1 MAKKTDKTARKQN
14 VTASEG
20 AAPAQEAEKEVLSE
34 EEARALLEGR
44 NRIHA
49 EALGQQWA
57 VVLGGNPAQLMPS
70 VVGQVISEGGTRAA
84 WQWLIG
90 EQEHVVMA
98 WPSDQPV
105 RAAVVMRTQERGGQF
120 KPCDAFP
127 LLEGLPNDL
136 TVADVHPWEAGCG
149 ANVAVT
155 MMEGKNPMWFYDP
168 LYLRDKDDLT
178 PGVTQSFLL
187 SGLAIA
193 LRKALLDDV
202 NITQG
207 PQYEAWAAQWLA
219 ENPGKT
225 RLDVPPLKISMA
237 GRQLIMPGRRF
248 AELAPLVLGS
258 AAVLAYL
265 LGLAGLLFL
274 APWVFGAGAA
284 AGWVYLTVRF
294 ILRPGKGGRAGFVLS
309 NSTGLGGSGRSGTG
323 TGAKASY
330 FFHVSRKKV
339 SNSTSALFLKFS
351 NSCCCCRANS
361 SNSFSMS

>member
-1 MAKKTDKTARKQN
+1 MAAAAATAAIASVARGNRMAKKTDKTARKQN

-168 LYLRDKDDLT
+168 FYLRDKNDLT
-178 PGVTQSFLL
+178 PDVTHTFLL
-187 SGLAIA
+187 AGLA
-193 LRKALLDDV
+193 LGVRKALLDDV
-202 NITQG
+202 TITQG
-207 PQYEAWAAQWLA
+207 PEYDAYALRWLQ
-219 ENPGKT
+219 EHPGKT
-225 RLDVPPLKISMA
+225 RLDVPPYKVPLNGKHM
-237 GRQLIMPGRRF
+237 IMPGRAFGEYQMR
-248 AELAPLVLGS
+248 ATVEEVQDVQLEKMPLKMLRLSFPFNDRPPLQLPVYASAMVLGE
-258 AAVLAYL
+258 YQPK
-265 LGLAGLLFL
+265 AGEDVDLYVWLQ
-274 APWVFGAGAA
+274 
-284 AGWVYLTVRF
+284 
-294 ILRPGKGGRAGFVLS
+294 GRVIDFDPQEDA
-309 NSTGLGGSGRSGTG
+309 
-323 TGAKASY
+323 
-330 FFHVSRKKV
+330 
-339 SNSTSALFLKFS
+339 
-351 NSCCCCRANS
+351 
-361 SNSFSMS
+361 

>member
-1 MAKKTDKTARKQN
+1 MAAAAANAATASVARGSRMAKKTDKTARKQN

-168 LYLRDKDDLT
+168 FYLRDKNDLT
-178 PGVTQSFLL
+178 PDVTHTFLL
-187 SGLAIA
+187 AGLA
-193 LRKALLDDV
+193 LGVRKALLDDV
-202 NITQG
+202 TITQG
-207 PQYEAWAAQWLA
+207 PEYDAYALRWLQ
-219 ENPGKT
+219 EHPGKT
-225 RLDVPPLKISMA
+225 RLDVPPYKVPLNGKHM
-237 GRQLIMPGRRF
+237 IMPGRAFGEYQMR
-248 AELAPLVLGS
+248 ATVEEVQDVQLEKMPLKMLRLSFPFNDRPPLQLPVYASAMVLGE
-258 AAVLAYL
+258 YQPK
-265 LGLAGLLFL
+265 AGEDVDLYVWLQ
-274 APWVFGAGAA
+274 
-284 AGWVYLTVRF
+284 
-294 ILRPGKGGRAGFVLS
+294 GRVIDFDPQEDA
-309 NSTGLGGSGRSGTG
+309 
-323 TGAKASY
+323 
-330 FFHVSRKKV
+330 
-339 SNSTSALFLKFS
+339 
-351 NSCCCCRANS
+351 
-361 SNSFSMS
+361 